1 MLYTTLLT
9 PYFLYRLLIR
19 RRLKPVLVFFLLSIP
34 IIYIHRGVG
43 AEMGTYMKSY
53 ILFSSCVIFTAYAVL
68 YLQKHKENLGFYF
81 NRLVIINF
89 FFNIIAIIGFFLPV
103 LHDLCWYFV
112 PLSPGLPVVPRLK
125 MLVYEP
131 SFYSLQLVPVFLYY
145 FNSFITGKAGKYLL
159 GLFLVLFSLILS
171 LSFGVLGGL
180 ALSIVITLLFRI
192 RSLLL
197 RRKVFFSGVYAI
209 VAIAALIAVILLV
222 YPHNPIFERVYHI
235 QQGWDTSANGRTWE
249 AFMLAWRIL
258 QNTSYLIGAG
268 LGQIKV
274 AGEEIII
281 NYYQYFGD
289 QADIVRLPN
298 AMAETLATFGFIG
311 IIVRLFAEIGL
322 FFYTRVYHN
331 HYRLMLFCFIFIYQF
346 TGSYLTNIYEYA
358 IWLLAFLPVFP
369 QFDQPT
375 PHDEN

>member
-1 MLYTTLLT
+1 M
-9 PYFLYRLLIR
+9 
-19 RRLKPVLVFFLLSIP
+19 
-34 IIYIHRGVG
+34 HRKIG
-43 AEMGTYMKSY
+43 AELGIYMKSY
-53 ILFSSCVIFTAYAVL
+53 LLFFSCVVFIAYAVL
-68 YLQKHKENLGFYF
+68 YLQKNRETLGFYF
-81 NRLVIINF
+81 GRLVVINF

-103 LHDLCWYFV
+103 LHDLFWYFV

-131 SFYSLQLVPVFLYY
+131 SFYSLQLVPIFLYY
-145 FNSFITGKAGKYLL
+145 FNSFIAGKASNYLL

-180 ALSIVITLLFRI
+180 VLSIVITFLFRI
-192 RSLLL
+192 RSLFL
-197 RRKVFFSGVYAI
+197 RRKVFFSGLYALLTMALL
-209 VAIAALIAVILLV
+209 VAFILIV

-258 QNTSYLIGAG
+258 QKTNYLVGAG

-274 AGEEIII
+274 VGEDIII

-311 IIVRLFAEIGL
+311 IILRLFAEIGL
-322 FFYTRVYHN
+322 FFYTGVYRN
-331 HYRLMLFCFIFIYQF
+331 HYRFMLFCFIFIYQF

-358 IWLLAFLPVFP
+358 IWLMAFLPIFP
-369 QFDQPT
+369 QFDQPSSR
-375 PHDEN
+375 DEN